1 MNSAPLTA
9 PLTNRVMDQVR
20 DRISRQQLPQG
31 ARLPSIRAMADMQKV
46 SKSTVVEAYDRLHA
60 EGIITARRGS
70 GYFVA
75 APHAPLALAD
85 IGPKLD
91 LQVDPLWIS
100 RQSLETEA
108 DYLKPGCGWLPS
120 SWLPED
126 DIRRALR
133 TLARNGSTNLT
144 EYATPLGYAPLRQLL
159 SRRLSDHGIDAPP
172 TQIMLTGSGTHSIDL
187 ICRFLLNPGDT
198 VLVDDPCYFNFLALL
213 RAHRVT
219 VVGVPMT
226 PTGPDIN
233 AFADVLIAHK
243 PRLYITNSA
252 LQNPT
257 GATLSPVTAHR
268 LLRLAQAHDLLI
280 VEDDIYADFETAAA
294 PRLAAFDGLERVI
307 HIGSFSKTLSAA
319 VRCGFIAAR
328 PDWITPLIDMKI
340 ATSFTHDPLSAELL
354 YHLLSGGHYRKHMA
368 DVREKL
374 ASLRPK
380 VLNRLGNLGI
390 RPWHVPQGGM
400 TLWCELPDGI
410 DASEVARQALTERV
424 VLAPGNA
431 FSLSQGARSFMR
443 FNITHMQDER
453 VFDVLKHTLL
463 TQAQHL
469 RI

>member
-1 MNSAPLTA
+1 
-9 PLTNRVMDQVR
+9 MDQIR
-20 DRISRQQLPQG
+20 DRIARQQLSQG
-31 ARLPSIRAMADMQKV
+31 ARLPSIRAMAEAHHV

-60 EGIITARRGS
+60 EGVIIARRGS

-75 APHAPLALAD
+75 APHAPLTLAD
-85 IGPKLD
+85 IGPMLD
-91 LQVDPLWIS
+91 RQVDPLWIS

-108 DYLKPGCGWLPS
+108 DYLKPGCGWLAS
-120 SWLPED
+120 AWLPEA
-126 DIRRALR
+126 DIRRSLR
-133 TLARNGSTNLT
+133 TLARNETTNLT

-159 SRRLSDHGIDAPP
+159 SRRLSEHGIDAPP
-172 TQIMLTGSGTHSIDL
+172 TQIMLSGSGTQSIDL
-187 ICRFLLNPGDT
+187 VCRFLLNPGDT

-219 VVGVPMT
+219 VVGVPVT
-226 PTGPDIN
+226 PTGPEIN
-233 AFADVLIAHK
+233 AFADALIAHK

-257 GATLSPVTAHR
+257 GTTLSPVTAHR
-268 LLRLAQAHDLLI
+268 LLKLAQAHDLLI
-280 VEDDIYADFETAAA
+280 VEDDIYADFEHSPA

-328 PDWITPLIDMKI
+328 PEWIAGLIDMKI

-354 YHLLSGGHYRKHMA
+354 YHLLSNGHYRKHMA

-374 ASLRPK
+374 AVLRPVILK
-380 VLNRLGNLGI
+380 KLAALNI
-390 RPWHVPQGGM
+390 YPWHVPQAGM
-400 TLWCELPDGI
+400 FLWCELPDGA
-410 DASEVARQALTERV
+410 DASEVARHALSERV

-431 FSLSQGARSFMR
+431 FSLSQGARGFMR
-443 FNITHMQDER
+443 FNIAQMQDGHI
-453 VFDVLKHTLL
+453 FDVLKRALL
-463 TQAQHL
+463 TQPQHL

>member
-1 MNSAPLTA
+1 MSAAATLT
-9 PLTNRVMDQVR
+9 TQVMDQIR
-20 DRISRQQLPQG
+20 DRIARQHLSQG
-31 ARLPSIRAMADMQKV
+31 ARLPSIRAMSETQKV

-60 EGIITARRGS
+60 EGVISARRGS

-75 APHAPLALAD
+75 APHAPMSLAE
-85 IGPKLD
+85 IGPRLD
-91 LQVDPLWIS
+91 RQVDPLWIS

-126 DIRRALR
+126 DIRRSLR
-133 TLARNGSTNLT
+133 TLARAEATNLT

-159 SRRLSDHGIDAPP
+159 SRRLSEHGIDAATP
-172 TQIMLTGSGTHSIDL
+172 QILLTGSGTQSIDL

-219 VVGVPMT
+219 VVSVPMT

-233 AFADVLIAHK
+233 AFADALIQHK

-252 LQNPT
+252 LHNPT

-280 VEDDIYADFETAAA
+280 VEDDIYADFEHSPA

-328 PDWITPLIDMKI
+328 PEWIAPLIDMKI

-354 YHLLSGGHYRKHMA
+354 YHLLSNGHYRKHMA

-374 ASLRPK
+374 AAIRPVVIRK
-380 VLNRLGNLGI
+380 LAALGI

-400 TLWCELPDGI
+400 LLWCELPDGV
-410 DASEVARQALTERV
+410 DASEIARLALAERV
-424 VLAPGNA
+424 VVAPGNA

-443 FNITHMQDER
+443 FNITQMADGE
-453 VFDVLKHTLL
+453 VFDVLKRALL

>member
-1 MNSAPLTA
+1 MSAPATLT
-9 PLTNRVMDQVR
+9 TQVMDQIR
-20 DRISRQQLPQG
+20 DRIARQQLSQG
-31 ARLPSIRAMADMQKV
+31 ARLPSIRTMAETQKV

-60 EGIITARRGS
+60 EGIISSRRGS

-75 APHAPLALAD
+75 APHAPLALAE

-91 LQVDPLWIS
+91 RQVDPLWIS
-100 RQSLETEA
+100 RQSLETEV

-120 SWLPED
+120 SWMPEA
-126 DIRRALR
+126 DIRRSLR
-133 TLARNGSTNLT
+133 TLARNENTNLT

-159 SRRLSDHGIDAPP
+159 SRRLSDHGIDVAP
-172 TQIMLTGSGTHSIDL
+172 TQIMLTGSGTQSIDL

-219 VVGVPMT
+219 VVSVPMT
-226 PTGPDIN
+226 TTGPDIN
-233 AFADVLIAHK
+233 AFADALIAYK

-252 LQNPT
+252 LHNPT
-257 GATLSPVTAHR
+257 GATLSPVTAHKV
-268 LLRLAQAHDLLI
+268 LKLAQAHDLLI
-280 VEDDIYADFETAAA
+280 VEDDIYADFEHSSA

-319 VRCGFIAAR
+319 VRCGFIAVRAE
-328 PDWITPLIDMKI
+328 WIAPLIDMKI

-354 YHLLSGGHYRKHMA
+354 YHLLSNGHYRKHMA

-374 ASLRPK
+374 AALRPK
-380 VLNRLGNLGI
+380 VLQRLADTGI
-390 RPWHVPQGGM
+390 RPWHVPQAGM
-400 TLWCELPDGI
+400 LLWCELPDGT
-410 DASEVARQALTERV
+410 DASEVARQALSERV

-443 FNITHMQDER
+443 FNITQMSDGQ
-453 VFDVLKHTLL
+453 VFDVLKRALL